1 MNILLDGQFGR
12 LRFKE
17 GKSLFFLCTNHGII
31 NCTGVRIRVF
41 ADRLSFFGG
50 KPIYELCR

>member
-31 NCTGVRIRVF
+31 SCTGVRIRVF